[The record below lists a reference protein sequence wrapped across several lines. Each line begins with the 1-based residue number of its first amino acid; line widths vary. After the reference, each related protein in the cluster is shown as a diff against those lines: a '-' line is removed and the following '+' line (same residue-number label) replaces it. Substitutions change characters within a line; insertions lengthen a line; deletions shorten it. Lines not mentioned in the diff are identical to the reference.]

1 MRHVRRLS
9 LPASLN
15 SPRLVTIDDT
25 HQAKVKKINQYL
37 CLCKLGSGAS
47 SKVYLAQDTVT
58 NEYYALKMFKTSE
71 LSKTGN
77 GLQTLERE
85 IRNMRLVKHKNIIRM
100 KEALHSKDEGIA
112 CIVFEWAD
120 CGSIENLIERGFIL
134 DERVI
139 SRIFYQ
145 IVTGL
150 QFLHDQ
156 GIVHQ
161 DIKPSNVLIFSDGS
175 VKISDFGIGHRFQS
189 ADTVVGTPAYQA
201 PEVFGSEEEPEEENL
216 DEEPLD
222 PCKEDVWSLGISL
235 YQTKFLRLPYT
246 GANVYEIAS
255 MIRTTDLEIPPD
267 VSPELKDLITH
278 MLTVDPMKRYS
289 LHEVA
294 AHPFIQR
301 GEKPIPLPI
310 RKKPPPKPSPEFA
323 IHNISAVVCDDGY
336 SFGYEEANRW
346 WCPPRTL
353 SRN

>member
-15 SPRLVTIDDT
+15 SPRLVTIEDT
-25 HQAKVKKINQYL
+25 HEVRIKKINQYL
-37 CLCKLGSGAS
+37 CLCKLGSGAF
-47 SKVYLAQDTVT
+47 SKVYLAQDTST
-58 NEYYALKMFKTSE
+58 SQYYALKMVKTSE

-85 IRNMRLVKHKNIIRM
+85 IRNMKLVKHKNIIHM
-100 KEALHSKDEGIA
+100 KEALHAKEEGIA

-120 CGSIENLIERGFIL
+120 CGSVENLIDRGFIL
-134 DERVI
+134 DENVLAC
-139 SRIFYQ
+139 IFYQ
-145 IVTGL
+145 IVQGL

-161 DIKPSNVLIFSDGS
+161 DIKPSNVLIFSDGT

-201 PEVFGSEEEPEEENL
+201 PEVFGNEDDIEEENF

-222 PCKEDVWSLGISL
+222 PCKEDVWSLGVSL

-255 MIRTTDLEIPPD
+255 MIRSTQLEIPPD
-267 VSPELKDLITH
+267 VSPELKDLILH
-278 MLTVDPMKRYS
+278 MLTVDPVKRYT
-289 LHEVA
+289 LKEVA

-301 GEKPIPLPI
+301 GAKTTHIPI
-310 RKKPPPKPSPEFA
+310 RKKVPPKIDPSFVL
-323 IHNISAVVCDDGY
+323 HNISAVVCDDGY
-336 SFGYEEANRW
+336 SFGYEEENRW
-346 WCPPRTL
+346 WCPPRTI
-353 SRN
+353 SRS